1 MGLPTRAQRPPSVAG
16 MRLRRPRPAGPRCNR
31 GRRRRRARVPPH
43 RAPPLPQRPPQL
55 YEAAWSSGDIRLL
68 DAIMEEDHRQLD
80 VVWQPGDGGSGGRR
94 RLKRGILAYRAAYPD
109 IK

>member
-1 MGLPTRAQRPPSVAG
+1 
-16 MRLRRPRPAGPRCNR
+16 
-31 GRRRRRARVPPH
+31 
-43 RAPPLPQRPPQL
+43 
-55 YEAAWSSGDIRLL
+55 
-68 DAIMEEDHRQLD
+68 MEEDHRQLD